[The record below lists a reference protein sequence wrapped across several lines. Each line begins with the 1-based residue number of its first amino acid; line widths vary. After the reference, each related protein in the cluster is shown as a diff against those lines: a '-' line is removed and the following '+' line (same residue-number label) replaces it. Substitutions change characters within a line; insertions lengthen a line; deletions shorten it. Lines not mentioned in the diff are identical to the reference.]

1 MRFKISLSGT
11 PACINSLKDF
21 PAYLVPFV
29 ASNKDLFATVPVLP
43 SSAINPFNCVTASD
57 VGVPCA
63 VIFASDAPTCSK
75 DTPIADAVGVTPA
88 SVLPS
93 SFTVV
98 IPLF

>member
-1 MRFKISLSGT
+1 MLRGT
-11 PACINSLKDF
+11 PACISSLNDF

-29 ASNKDLFATVPVLP
+29 ALNKDLLASVPFLP
-43 SSAINPFNCVTASD
+43 RSAINPFNCVTASD

-63 VIFASDAPTCSK
+63 VILASDAPTCSK
-75 DTPIADAVGVTPA
+75 DTPIAEEVVVTPA
-88 SVLPS
+88 SALPS